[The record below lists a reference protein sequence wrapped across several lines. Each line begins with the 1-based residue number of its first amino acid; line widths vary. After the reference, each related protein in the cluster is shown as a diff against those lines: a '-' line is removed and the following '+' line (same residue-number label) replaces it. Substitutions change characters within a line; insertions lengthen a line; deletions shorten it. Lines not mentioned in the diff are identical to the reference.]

1 MSWQNKISVGLYRIA
16 LVVSIFCSIIAF
28 LLFFQTGIVYAILAA
43 FVAFII
49 CFGAVALINWILR
62 GFVG

>member
-28 LLFFQTGIVYAILAA
+28 LLFYQTGIVYAILAA
-43 FVAFII
+43 FVAFVIS
-49 CFGAVALINWILR
+49 FGVVALINWILR
-62 GFVG
+62 GFIG